1 MIERVIARH
10 ERNSKG
16 RRRCHLCDSQATV
29 LLPVGG
35 PQRVLELLVG
45 HEKVRSKVVNC
56 KPDRLVMVEYTPM
69 HLKGFHARVPA
80 LVVAVVFTS
89 QAVSLIEFHVPSPSS
104 RTPESNRL
112 IRSKLQVLRNPGPCC
127 ITFHFKMFQMA
138 REYTPTSEI

>member
-1 MIERVIARH
+1 MSGIAKVDAVVIFVI
-10 ERNSKG
+10 SK
-16 RRRCHLCDSQATV
+16 AAV

-35 PQRVLELLVG
+35 PQRVL
-45 HEKVRSKVVNC
+45 EKVRSKVVNC

-138 REYTPTSEI
+138 REYTPASEI